1 MIVANSRKWLYNKF
15 IALILVGVAF
25 VLPFLCNGGMLV
37 SAANPSMT
45 FTTNT
50 SYGKVLAAAGTIN
63 SDVKSKY
70 GFTFLLLDAS
80 HNKVSI
86 DISSYNALSAND
98 KKDCMTSV
106 LKAINSCGLPSNV
119 RLRLYNFVAD
129 QDQSTA
135 AAVRNLSNDVN
146 ADFATA
152 YSWFKPFSGTVS
164 TILGLLC
171 ILITVFL
178 GLMIVIDVA
187 YLSLP
192 PFKAALDKTNG
203 EKPKFVS
210 NEAYK
215 ACLEAEKGESKAPVI
230 GIYLKLK
237 SVQIILVSICLLYL
251 VSGKIYSLV
260 AWIIDSFSGVVG

>member
-37 SAANPSMT
+37 SALNPSLT
-45 FTTNT
+45 FTRQNDFTKVSAKASLINGSVSK
-50 SYGKVLAAAGTIN
+50 SYGFNFFTTDTGAKSVGIN
-63 SDVKSKY
+63 
-70 GFTFLLLDAS
+70 
-80 HNKVSI
+80 I
-86 DISSYNALSAND
+86 DEYNALNADD
-98 KKDCMTSV
+98 KKGCMTEV
-106 LKAINSCGLPSNV
+106 LKAINTSDLPQNV
-119 RLRLYNFVAD
+119 KLRFYNFVVD

-215 ACLEAEKGESKAPVI
+215 ACLEAEKGESKAPVM
-230 GIYLKLK
+230 GVYLKLK